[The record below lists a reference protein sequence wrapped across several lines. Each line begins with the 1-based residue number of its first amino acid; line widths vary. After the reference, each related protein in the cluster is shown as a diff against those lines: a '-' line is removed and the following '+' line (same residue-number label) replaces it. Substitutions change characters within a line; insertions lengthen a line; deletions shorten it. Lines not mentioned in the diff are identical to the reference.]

1 MEVKG
6 KNGIAKVYTQYV
18 EETAI
23 GQIIR
28 MMSAPITENAQVR
41 IMPDVHAGKGST
53 IGTSIAL
60 QGKRKDWKVS
70 PNIVGVDIGCG
81 MLSYKLNTSD
91 LDLEKIDKI
100 ISQYIPSGH
109 SVHNKSIDETSV
121 RKMLDSMTFDVSN
134 PDRISKSLGSLGGGN
149 HFIEIAVNEI
159 DEYWLTVHSG
169 SRNLG
174 LQVAQ
179 YHQNKAVKS
188 LEGSNIDRENM
199 IANLKSQGRECEI
212 ERALQEERFKVK
224 QIGIEKDL
232 AYLTGAELDDYL
244 NDLQIAQKFAAM
256 NRKTM
261 LDIIVKEYGVSH
273 DEKESFDSIHNYMDI
288 ENGIIRKGATD
299 ASKGVRLII
308 PLNMRDGSLICV
320 GKGNPDWN
328 HSAPHGAGRSMSRS
342 KAKNDL
348 SMDDYKDQMRNVY
361 TTSVVESTLDEA
373 PGAYKSSENILN
385 NITDTVDLIHHIK
398 PIYNY
403 KAH

>member
-1 MEVKG
+1 MKIRG

-28 MMSAPITENAQVR
+28 MMSAPITENSQVR

-60 QGKRKDWKVS
+60 QGKREDWKVS

-121 RKMLDSMTFDVSN
+121 REMLDSMTFDVNN

-288 ENGIIRKGATD
+288 ETGIIRKGATD

>member
-1 MEVKG
+1 MEIKG

-60 QGKRKDWKVS
+60 QGKREDWKVS

-121 RKMLDSMTFDVSN
+121 REMLDSMTFDVSN

-199 IANLKSQGRECEI
+199 IANLKSQGRESEI

-261 LDIIVKEYGVSH
+261 LDIIVKEYGISH

-373 PGAYKSSENILN
+373 PGAYKSSDNILN

>member
-1 MEVKG
+1 MEIKG

-60 QGKRKDWKVS
+60 QGKREDWKVS

-121 RKMLDSMTFDVSN
+121 REMLDSMTFDVSN

-288 ENGIIRKGATD
+288 ETGIIRKGATD

>member
-6 KNGIAKVYTQYV
+6 KNGIAKVYTQCV

-60 QGKRKDWKVS
+60 QGKREDWKVS

-121 RKMLDSMTFDVSN
+121 RKMLDSMTFDVNN
-134 PDRISKSLGSLGGGN
+134 PDRILKSLGSLGGGN

>member
-1 MEVKG
+1 MEIRG
-6 KNGIAKVYTQYV
+6 KNGIAKVYTRYV

-23 GQIIR
+23 GQIVR
-28 MMSAPITENAQVR
+28 MMSAPITENSQVR

-60 QGKRKDWKVS
+60 QGKREDWKVS

-121 RKMLDSMTFDVSN
+121 RKMLNSMTFDVSN

-288 ENGIIRKGATD
+288 ETGIIRKGATD

-373 PGAYKSSENILN
+373 PGAYKSSDNILN